1 MEPESK
7 AKLDEVYKLVKEN
20 NEILKYMRKS
30 QRLSQ
35 IMRIIYW
42 LVILGTAFGAYY
54 FIQPYIDQ
62 VKDLYG
68 GASESV
74 SGFKSLF

>member
-1 MEPESK
+1 MEPESN
-7 AKLDEVYKLVKEN
+7 LSLEEISKLVREN
-20 NEILKYMRKS
+20 NEILKSMKKS

-42 LVILGTAFGAYY
+42 LFLIGTAFGAYY
-54 FIQPYIDQ
+54 FIQPYIDS

-68 GASESV
+68 GASDSV
-74 SGFKSLF
+74 NRFNSLF